1 MLSISSPPVI
11 NLVFFCSPPTV
22 RPKIRVNDQLIAVD
36 LGSSVQLECIVEA
49 SPKPLTSW
57 LRQDNLF
64 LLPSAKYEI
73 SEEVNSY
80 RIKMRLRIKK
90 MENKDYSAYKCVAK
104 NTLGEKEGY
113 IRLFRKFCF
122 WNLFCGAC

>member
-1 MLSISSPPVI
+1 M
-11 NLVFFCSPPTV
+11 
-22 RPKIRVNDQLIAVD
+22 NDQLIAVD

-113 IRLFRKFCF
+113 IRLFRKFF
-122 WNLFCGAC
+122 SGNTSFERHVN